1 MTPLQ
6 FLNKR
11 FSALMSGDYGFV
23 YDSYHCD
30 APFLRQFHDRKD
42 YIDFARQQLASIVVT
57 DWRCLRHRIIDEKQ
71 QESLLVMNITVGERT
86 QFFYELA
93 LLIET
98 GSGWR
103 YHSAQKLGVDDYTGS
118 PDLIDFSHFDTATPK
133 IRF

>member
-6 FLNKR
+6 FLDKR
-11 FSALMSGDYGFV
+11 FSALISADYGFV
-23 YDSYHCD
+23 YDSYHGD
-30 APFLRQFHDRKD
+30 APLVQQFTDRKD
-42 YIDFARQQLASIVVT
+42 YINFARQQLAAIVVN
-57 DWRCLRHRIIDEKQ
+57 DWRCLRQRSVEEKQ
-71 QESLLVMNITVGERT
+71 LECLLIMNIMIAGSS

-98 GSGWR
+98 EKGWR
-103 YHSAQKLGVDDYTGS
+103 YHSAQKLGADDYAGS